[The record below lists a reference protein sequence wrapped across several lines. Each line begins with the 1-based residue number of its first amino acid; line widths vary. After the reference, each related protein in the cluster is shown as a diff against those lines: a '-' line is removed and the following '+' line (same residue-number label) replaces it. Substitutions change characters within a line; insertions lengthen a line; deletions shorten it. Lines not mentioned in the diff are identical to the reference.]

1 MLHVQKGLVKYK
13 DRSDIICTYGT
24 TDDGKS
30 YYFLDGEKLSNGN
43 IIASSVLVEAIDPL
57 AVASNVGIID
67 KDGNVVVAFENKSI
81 KIVAD
86 KILLVEKSQP
96 TTQSVIDASVARKDP
111 LAATKLVT
119 TSAAIK
125 DKMYTKMG
133 STGRFVFNDQFSE
146 VAVCDLDGK
155 NLFDNRYFSFVGINN
170 GILYLSDNTVESE
183 IVEYY
188 LNGKKEDNRQE
199 EIDISSV
206 VVDTN
211 IVDKAM
217 SQEEVKEDTDTIL
230 EKEESSLV
238 ENNIKPVVAD
248 KIEVEPDFPDKTMEL
263 TERQVTEIK
272 VEESKDLEKFSLIDE
287 KEEITD
293 SDNIVEAEKT
303 DTVNVDSFLNEE
315 SLSDD
320 SSEKFDLFSN
330 TLSDETI
337 SLDNKPSMSREEFFS
352 SRIDDMN
359 FNSDAIDDSEEEGG
373 DTLFEDAT
381 SVMSR
386 MINQLEEQRKVM
398 NLYEEKLRKLNDFR
412 KRAFDEN
419 KRLVTRYEA
428 LYEECKSLRNV
439 VDEQKRII
447 DSQKEDIHSL
457 KAQVAKKNDF
467 AKLLVRAQSLLDDEL
482 QENKVYSKVM

>member
-57 AVASNVGIID
+57 AVASNIGIID

-86 KILLVEKSQP
+86 KILLVEKAQP
-96 TTQSVIDASVARKDP
+96 TTQSVIDASLARKDP
-111 LAATKLVT
+111 LSATKLVT

-133 STGRFVFNDQFSE
+133 SNGRFVFNDQFSE

-155 NLFDNRYFSFVGINN
+155 NLFDNKYFSFVGINN
-170 GILYLSDNTVESE
+170 NILYLSDNTVESE
-183 IVEYY
+183 IIEYY

-217 SQEEVKEDTDTIL
+217 SQEEVKENTDTIV
-230 EKEESSLV
+230 EKEESSFV
-238 ENNIKPVVAD
+238 ENNINPVVAD
-248 KIEVEPDFPDKTMEL
+248 KIELEPDFPDKTMEL
-263 TERQVTEIK
+263 TEGEVTEIK
-272 VEESKDLEKFSLIDE
+272 VEETKDLEKNLLIDE
-287 KEEITD
+287 QEEITTND
-293 SDNIVEAEKT
+293 SSDKVENADN
-303 DTVNVDSFLNEE
+303 VNVDNFSGIEE
-315 SLSDD
+315 SSDD
-320 SSEKFDLFSN
+320 PSGKFDLFSN
-330 TLSDETI
+330 ILSDERN
-337 SLDNKPSMSREEFFS
+337 SLDNKLSMSREEFFS
-352 SRIDDMN
+352 SRIDDVS
-359 FNSDAIDDSEEEGG
+359 FNSTSTDDSEEEGG

-419 KRLVTRYEA
+419 KRLVARYEA
-428 LYEECKSLRNV
+428 LYEEYRSLRSV

-482 QENKVYSKVM
+482 QESKVYSKVM

>member
-57 AVASNVGIID
+57 AVASNIGIID

-86 KILLVEKSQP
+86 KILLVEKAQP
-96 TTQSVIDASVARKDP
+96 TTQSVIDASLARKDP
-111 LAATKLVT
+111 LSATKLVT

-133 STGRFVFNDQFSE
+133 SNGRFVFNDQFSE

-155 NLFDNRYFSFVGINN
+155 NLFDNKYFSFVGINN
-170 GILYLSDNTVESE
+170 NILYLSDNTVESE
-183 IVEYY
+183 IIEYY

-217 SQEEVKEDTDTIL
+217 SQGEVKENTDTIV
-230 EKEESSLV
+230 EKEESSFV
-238 ENNIKPVVAD
+238 ENNINPVVAD

-263 TERQVTEIK
+263 TEGEVTEIK
-272 VEESKDLEKFSLIDE
+272 AEETKDLEKKLLIDE
-287 KEEITD
+287 QEEMTTND
-293 SDNIVEAEKT
+293 NSDKVENA
-303 DTVNVDSFLNEE
+303 DNVNVDNFSGIEE
-315 SLSDD
+315 SSDD
-320 SSEKFDLFSN
+320 PSGKFDLFSN
-330 TLSDETI
+330 TLSDETN
-337 SLDNKPSMSREEFFS
+337 SLDNKLSMSREEFFS
-352 SRIDDMN
+352 SKIDDMS
-359 FNSDAIDDSEEEGG
+359 FNSTSTDDSEEEGG

-419 KRLVTRYEA
+419 KRLVARYEA
-428 LYEECKSLRNV
+428 LYEECRSLRSV

-482 QENKVYSKVM
+482 QESKVYSKVM